1 MEMARFRDTAPLVAP
16 TIQTLTDVAV
26 GDSDL
31 DARTAAT
38 GAIAYAGGKEAV
50 TALLTI
56 LKQSHDDDVRVVRG
70 RWASGSRCSC
80 EAGRA
85 GIP

>member
-16 TIQTLTDVAV
+16 TVQTLTDVAV

-38 GAIAYAGGKEAV
+38 GAIAYTGGKEAV

-56 LKQSHDDDVRVVRG
+56 LKQSQDDDVPSCSGRG
-70 RWASGSRCSC
+70 ASGPR
-80 EAGRA
+80 
-85 GIP
+85 